1 MYNTIE
7 VMKVDISR
15 IEIAYVHQSGFV
27 SRTMENI
34 KHVKVLPWLSVV
46 QSVEGSY
53 DIALGN
59 QKSEATGAGGF
70 FIAPSDVRQTI
81 VHHADPQSGRMNC
94 RWVFL
99 DAVINGSYHLDYLY
113 DFPMTVPQKERA
125 ELHLIFDELFET
137 DNAFDRYS
145 CYYRI
150 LKVLMQV
157 AVPKQD
163 PVPKAL
169 QDTMDYIGGHFAS
182 EIRIDELA
190 ANAHMSPSHFYTVF
204 KKRFGI
210 SPIAY
215 INRYRLSLAAEYLQ
229 NSALTVAEV
238 GRLVGVEDP
247 LYFSKM
253 FCKAYGASPR
263 EYRKKY
269 RQDIDLNPTKHNKG
283 DLGK

>member
-1 MYNTIE
+1 M
-7 VMKVDISR
+7 
-15 IEIAYVHQSGFV
+15 
-27 SRTMENI
+27 
-34 KHVKVLPWLSVV
+34 
-46 QSVEGSY
+46 
-53 DIALGN
+53 
-59 QKSEATGAGGF
+59 TGDGGF

-81 VHHADPQSGRMNC
+81 VHHVNPQSGSMNY
-94 RWVFL
+94 RWLFL
-99 DAVINGSYHLDYLY
+99 DVVINHTYHLDYLY
-113 DFPMTVPQKERA
+113 DFPMIVPQKERD
-125 ELHLIFDELFET
+125 ELHLLFEELFET

-229 NSALTVAEV
+229 NRELTVAEV
-238 GRLVGVEDP
+238 GSMVGIEDP

-253 FCKAYGASPR
+253 FYKAYGASPR